1 MAAEM
6 AYDDRG
12 VAVLT
17 VSDRV
22 AEGMA
27 EDESGPLLAECL
39 AAAGWRVVA
48 REATPD
54 DPDAI
59 AAVLVRLADQS
70 GAALIL
76 TTGGTGI
83 APRDVTP
90 DATRRVADREVPG
103 IAEALRAASLART
116 PHAMLSRA
124 TAAIRGRTLVVNLPG
139 SPRAVRET
147 FDVLAPV
154 LRHAVTLAGG
164 GIPGPAEHRAADRR

>member
-1 MAAEM
+1 MTAEM
-6 AYDDRG
+6 AYNARRA
-12 VAVLT
+12 AVLT

-22 AEGMA
+22 AGGTA
-27 EDESGPLLAECL
+27 TDESGPLLAERL
-39 AAAGWRVVA
+39 SGEGWSVVA
-48 REATPD
+48 RETTPD
-54 DPDAI
+54 DLDAI
-59 AAVLVRLADQS
+59 AEVLSRLADES

-103 IAEALRAASLART
+103 IAEALRAASLAAT

-139 SPRAVRET
+139 SPRAVQQM

-154 LRHAVTLAGG
+154 LGHAVALAGG
-164 GIPGPAEHRAADRR
+164 EAPGLAEHRAADRS